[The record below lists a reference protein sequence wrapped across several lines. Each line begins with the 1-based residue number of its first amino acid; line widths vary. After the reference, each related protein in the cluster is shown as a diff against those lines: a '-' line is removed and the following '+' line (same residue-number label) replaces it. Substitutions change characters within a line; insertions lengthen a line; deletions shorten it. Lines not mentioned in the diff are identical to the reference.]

1 MSTHPADPGPGEQG
15 DEGTLAKIKALFE
28 AVDPAPAD
36 LAERVRFAVA
46 LADLEAEAA
55 RLVDEAAVQPAL
67 TRGAPEESRTITFDS
82 TELTIMIRIDANAD
96 GTARVDGW
104 LAPPGA
110 RRVEVS
116 FDDGALAV
124 AADTDGRFAFPSVPR
139 GTVRFVVRPPAQ
151 QAHAVPDSSGPD
163 SSGPDSSGNA
173 RMKTV
178 ITPALVLL
186 RTR

>member
-1 MSTHPADPGPGEQG
+1 MNTHPAGPSTGEPG
-15 DEGTLAKIKALFE
+15 DESVLVKVKALFE

-46 LADLEAEAA
+46 LADLEAEVA
-55 RLVDEAAVQPAL
+55 RLVEEAAFEPTL
-67 TRGAPEESRTITFDS
+67 TRGTAEESRTITFDS

-96 GTARVDGW
+96 GTVRVDGW
-104 LAPPGA
+104 LAPA
-110 RRVEVS
+110 RACRIEVS
-116 FDDGALAV
+116 LHDGGLAV
-124 AADTDGRFAFPSVPR
+124 EADADGRFAFPSVPR

-151 QAHAVPDSSGPD
+151 QAQAAPDG
-163 SSGPDSSGNA
+163 SGNR

-186 RTR
+186 TAW

>member
-1 MSTHPADPGPGEQG
+1 MSTHPADHGYGEPS
-15 DEGTLAKIKALFE
+15 DESVLAKIKALFE
-28 AVDPAPAD
+28 AVDPAPPD

-55 RLVDEAAVQPAL
+55 RLVEEAAFEPAL
-67 TRGAPEESRTITFDS
+67 TRGTSEESRTITFDS
-82 TELTIMIRIDANAD
+82 TELTIMIRIDPNAD
-96 GTARVDGW
+96 GTVRVDGW
-104 LAPPGA
+104 LAPA
-110 RRVEVS
+110 RACRIEVS
-116 FDDGALAV
+116 LRDGVLAV

-151 QAHAVPDSSGPD
+151 HAQAASG
-163 SSGPDSSGNA
+163 SSGNA

-186 RTR
+186 TAW

>member
-1 MSTHPADPGPGEQG
+1 MSAQLNSCEPI
-15 DEGTLAKIKALFE
+15 DEIVLGRIKALFE
-28 AVDPAPAD
+28 AVDPAPPD
-36 LAERVRFAVA
+36 LAARVRFAVA

-55 RLVDEAAVQPAL
+55 RLVEEAAVEPAL
-67 TRGAPEESRTITFDS
+67 TRGTSEESRTITFDS

-104 LAPPGA
+104 LAPA
-110 RRVEVS
+110 RACRVEVS
-116 FDDGALAV
+116 LHDRAIAV
-124 AADTDGRFAFPSVPR
+124 EADTDGRFAFPRVPR

-151 QAHAVPDSSGPD
+151 QAQAAQQAHPGPD
-163 SSGPDSSGNA
+163 RPGPDSSGNG

-186 RTR
+186 TAW

>member
-1 MSTHPADPGPGEQG
+1 MSTHSADLSSGEPG
-15 DEGTLAKIKALFE
+15 DEGVLAKIKAVFE

-46 LADLEAEAA
+46 LADLEAEVA
-55 RLVDEAAVQPAL
+55 RLVEEAAFEPTL
-67 TRGAPEESRTITFDS
+67 TRGTAEESRTITFDS

-96 GTARVDGW
+96 GTVRVDGW
-104 LAPPGA
+104 LAPA
-110 RRVEVS
+110 RACRIEVS
-116 FDDGALAV
+116 LHDGGLAV
-124 AADTDGRFAFPSVPR
+124 EADADGRFAFPSMPR

-151 QAHAVPDSSGPD
+151 QAQAASGT
-163 SSGPDSSGNA
+163 SGSG

-186 RTR
+186 TAW

>member
-1 MSTHPADPGPGEQG
+1 MSTHSADLSSGEPS
-15 DEGTLAKIKALFE
+15 DESVLAKIKALFE
-28 AVDPAPAD
+28 AVDPAPPD

-55 RLVDEAAVQPAL
+55 RLVEEAAFEPTL
-67 TRGAPEESRTITFDS
+67 TRGTAEESRTITFDS

-96 GTARVDGW
+96 GTVRVDGW
-104 LAPPGA
+104 LAPA
-110 RRVEVS
+110 CACRIEVS
-116 FDDGALAV
+116 LHDGGLAV
-124 AADTDGRFAFPSVPR
+124 EADADGRFAFPSVPR

-151 QAHAVPDSSGPD
+151 QAQAAS
-163 SSGPDSSGNA
+163 DSSGNA

-186 RTR
+186 TAW

>member
-1 MSTHPADPGPGEQG
+1 MSTDSAGPSSGEPS
-15 DEGTLAKIKALFE
+15 DERVLAKIKALFE
-28 AVDPAPAD
+28 AVDPAPPD

-55 RLVDEAAVQPAL
+55 RLVEEAAFEPAL
-67 TRGAPEESRTITFDS
+67 TRGTAEESRTITFDS

-96 GTARVDGW
+96 GTVRVDGW
-104 LAPPGA
+104 LAPP
-110 RRVEVS
+110 RPCRVEVS
-116 FDDGALAV
+116 LPDGALAV
-124 AADTDGRFAFPSVPR
+124 EADADGRFAFPSVPR

-151 QAHAVPDSSGPD
+151 HAHAAS
-163 SSGPDSSGNA
+163 DSSGNA

-186 RTR
+186 TAW

>member
-1 MSTHPADPGPGEQG
+1 MSTHSADRSSGEPG
-15 DEGTLAKIKALFE
+15 DESVLARIKALFE
-28 AVDPAPAD
+28 AVDPAPPD

-55 RLVDEAAVQPAL
+55 RLIEEAAAEPTL
-67 TRGAPEESRTITFDS
+67 TRGTSEESRTITFDS
-82 TELTIMIRIDANAD
+82 SELTIMIRIDANAD

-104 LAPPGA
+104 LAPA
-110 RRVEVS
+110 RACQVEVS
-116 FDDGALAV
+116 LQDSALAV
-124 AADTDGRFAFPSVPR
+124 EADADGRFAFPSVPR

-151 QAHAVPDSSGPD
+151 QGHAA
-163 SSGPDSSGNA
+163 PDSSGNG

-186 RTR
+186 TAW

>member
-1 MSTHPADPGPGEQG
+1 MSTHSADLSSGEPG
-15 DEGTLAKIKALFE
+15 DESVLAKIKALFE
-28 AVDPAPAD
+28 AVDPAPPD

-55 RLVDEAAVQPAL
+55 QLVEEAAFEPTL
-67 TRGAPEESRTITFDS
+67 TRGTPEESRTITFDS

-96 GTARVDGW
+96 GTVRVDGW
-104 LAPPGA
+104 LAPA
-110 RRVEVS
+110 RACRIEVS
-116 FDDGALAV
+116 LHDGALAV
-124 AADTDGRFAFPSVPR
+124 EADADGRFAFPSVPR

-151 QAHAVPDSSGPD
+151 QAQAAS
-163 SSGPDSSGNA
+163 DSSGNA

-186 RTR
+186 TAW